1 MSRERNLL
9 WALQKQ
15 EEEEIEGLTTGLI
28 RFSRKGKREREKNF
42 CVSKS
47 EDRVR
52 REETNYLARAD
63 GRADDRPLLP
73 GNEIKRNKPDLPPP
87 PPPRPQFNDLSCVP
101 VTRSRTM
108 MSLSHHCPGPEQ
120 PPFWAAQA

>member
-73 GNEIKRNKPDLPPP
+73 GNEIKRNKPDLASSSSSPVQRSLVRACYKKSYNDVVVPP
-87 PPPRPQFNDLSCVP
+87 LS
-101 VTRSRTM
+101 
-108 MSLSHHCPGPEQ
+108 G
-120 PPFWAAQA
+120 A